1 MKRRS
6 LVKVPVMKKR
16 NRIYRKELVL
26 AFLLLT
32 ATARKFEHPIFQF
45 NSNLTAWAGTGFQ
58 LRIGKAY
65 VISSAKNLQ
74 ANVVV
79 RLRPPTQF
87 VQRRTDTEVERR
99 RAAMMTKTATTATR
113 SRRSDV
119 K

>member
-32 ATARKFEHPIFQF
+32 TTARSLSSTHGVHFYFLLFQGLSFLIIEFEHPIFQS

-65 VISSAKNLQ
+65 VI
-74 ANVVV
+74 
-79 RLRPPTQF
+79 
-87 VQRRTDTEVERR
+87 
-99 RAAMMTKTATTATR
+99 
-113 SRRSDV
+113 
-119 K
+119 